1 MPLVDE
7 HIRAVGQEVRDLA
20 KLHVDLA
27 AAEVRDGSK
36 QFVRGVILLGYG
48 ILLGTLVLVAL
59 GVCLFFLLDRWLSQ
73 AGAAAVVAV
82 VFLAAGSTAL
92 WLGWRSLGGVSSVT
106 LPRTRAM
113 LWELFT
119 CRDKPTDS

>member
-7 HIRAVGQEVRDLA
+7 HVRAVGQGVRDLA

-27 AAEVRDGSK
+27 CEEVRDGSK
-36 QFVRGVILLGYG
+36 RFVRGAILVGFG
-48 ILLGTLVLVAL
+48 ILLGTLVVVAL
-59 GVCLFFLLDRWLSQ
+59 GVSLFFLLDQWLSTSL
-73 AGAAAVVAV
+73 AAAAVAV
-82 VFLAAGSTAL
+82 VFLAAGTAAL

-113 LWELFT
+113 LWELLT